1 MNQTIDKLTINAF
14 ANDLEAQFEL
24 AQRYAV
30 GNEVRQDYV
39 EAVKWYR
46 RAADQDFADAQFELA
61 RCYETG
67 NGVWR
72 DYAEAAKWYRLAAE
86 QGHAEAQRELG
97 RCYTQGRGV
106 KADYDEA
113 DKWFSTAADQ
123 GCFATESDFVELNAL
138 LQKSYKD
145 GTLKY
150 RGLEQLEKQYAAK
163 KTTPRHPRKKY
174 TGPFAG
180 LVNPLIELWD
190 MIMPEEAN
198 IFEWIVLL
206 IFYIVV
212 ATVILV
218 VATIFFVFQI
228 FQILFLVEGI
238 RGLAHGHRS
247 R

>member
-1 MNQTIDKLTINAF
+1 MMTTQMLTNDACSG
-14 ANDLEAQFEL
+14 DLEAQFEL

-30 GNEVRQDYV
+30 ENEVRQDYA

-46 RAADQDFADAQFELA
+46 KAADQDFADAQFELA
-61 RCYETG
+61 NCYETG
-67 NGVWR
+67 NGVQR
-72 DYAEAAKWYRLAAE
+72 NHVEAAKWYRKAAE

-113 DKWFSTAADQ
+113 DKWFSAASDQ
-123 GCFATESDFVELNAL
+123 GCFATESDFAELNVL

-145 GTLKY
+145 GTLKFKA
-150 RGLEQLEKQYAAK
+150 LEQIEKKYEAK
-163 KTTPRHPRKKY
+163 KAPKRRPRKKY

-190 MIMPEEAN
+190 MIVPEDAN
-198 IFEWIVLL
+198 FSEW
-206 IFYIVV
+206 
-212 ATVILV
+212 VILTIVYV
-218 VATIFFVFQI
+218 VIASVVLAASTVFFVFHI
-228 FQILFLVEGI
+228 FQVLFLVEGI

>member
-46 RAADQDFADAQFELA
+46 RAADLDFADAQFELA

-67 NGVWR
+67 NGVRR

-86 QGHAEAQRELG
+86 QGHAEAQRKLG

-123 GCFATESDFVELNAL
+123 GCFATESDFAELKAL

-150 RGLEQLEKQYAAK
+150 RGLEQLEKQFEAK
-163 KTTPRHPRKKY
+163 KAPQRRSRKKY
-174 TGPFAG
+174 TGPFSG
-180 LVNPLIELWD
+180 LVNPLVELWD
-190 MIMPEEAN
+190 MIVPEDAN
-198 IFEWIVLL
+198 FFELIVLL

-212 ATVILV
+212 ASVILI
-218 VATIFFVFQI
+218 VAAVFFVFQI
-228 FQILFLVEGI
+228 IQVLFFVEGI
-238 RGLAHGHRS
+238 RGLARGHRS

>member
-46 RAADQDFADAQFELA
+46 RAADQDFAEAQFELA

-67 NGVWR
+67 NGVRR

-97 RCYTQGRGV
+97 RCYTRGKGV

-113 DKWFSTAADQ
+113 DRWFSAASDQ
-123 GCFATESDFVELNAL
+123 GYFAAESDFIELNAL
-138 LQKSYKD
+138 LQKSYKE

-150 RGLEQLEKQYAAK
+150 KALEQLEKKYEAK
-163 KTTPRHPRKKY
+163 TAPRCPRKKY

-190 MIMPEEAN
+190 MIVPEDTN
-198 IFEWIVLL
+198 FFEW
-206 IFYIVV
+206 
-212 ATVILV
+212 VILTFVYV
-218 VATIFFVFQI
+218 VIASLLSGKSF
-228 FQILFLVEGI
+228 
-238 RGLAHGHRS
+238 GL
-247 R
+247 